1 MNKKKSQLTL
11 CHGRNHFK
19 KTLSSAVLVLMEAA
33 AYAQQTGNGVAGL
46 QQANTLVGSYFDYA
60 VYLMYSIG
68 AVVGVVGAVKVYN
81 AWSHGD
87 QQTNKMAASWFGAC
101 IFLVVVAAV
110 LKSFFGVS

>member
-1 MNKKKSQLTL
+1 MNPQKPLGARP
-11 CHGRNHFK
+11 GRAQQFK
-19 KTLSSAVLVLMEAA
+19 KPLSVTILLLMQASL
-33 AYAQQTGNGVAGL
+33 YAQTGNGAAGL
-46 QQANTLVGSYFDYA
+46 QQANTLVGTYFDYA
-60 VYLMYSIG
+60 VTLMYSIG

-87 QQTNKMAASWFGAC
+87 QQTNKLAASWFGAC